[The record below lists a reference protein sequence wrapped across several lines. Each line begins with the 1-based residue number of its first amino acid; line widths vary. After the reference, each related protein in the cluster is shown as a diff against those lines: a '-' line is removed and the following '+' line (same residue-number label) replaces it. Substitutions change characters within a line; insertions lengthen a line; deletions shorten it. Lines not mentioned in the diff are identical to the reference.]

1 MSPEFGGVGQQ
12 GKDAGKSCSPIQ
24 RQPAGRISSC
34 LGEVGL
40 PSVQDFSC
48 LDEAHS
54 RYVG

>member
-12 GKDAGKSCSPIQ
+12 GKDAGKSCSSIQ